1 MVICGNG
8 NRGRR
13 PTASKSSRVFLIGTQ
28 LALTCLL
35 SGGPARAQVGGVY
48 VDPQGVL
55 REASTLGDGA
65 RLEALRSEA
74 ADASPS
80 RDVSAPSPLR
90 RVSLRRLQDAVKSLH
105 DQRQPLPS
113 DICFLAGINRLQ
125 YLFFHPDEDDVV
137 LAGPAEG
144 WEQAPGGEVVG
155 AKSRR
160 PVLHLDDLLH
170 ALRYAFDDRPASP
183 FLGCSIEPTAEGVK
197 RHAAYMNGLQM
208 DRGRLPEIFAGMENA
223 MGPQAV
229 KLYGV
234 PESSR
239 FALKLVAADYR
250 LKRLALA
257 HDPSPVPEVVNYL
270 DLQAK
275 RGVHAG
281 PQRQHRWWFVAQ
293 YDAVHHTPDRL
304 AWELEGTGVVVRT
317 APSMPGKPK
326 SGGPKGANVKGAK
339 NPAKEPQA
347 SPAAQQFATL
357 ATKHFARLAGRVPV
371 FAELENVVALSVAAE
386 LIRERCD
393 AAFAEKTDAAK
404 GEAPA
409 DLYRFDHFLEE
420 AECPTAR
427 VNVPRNIPSL
437 TNSRFVD
444 GRNWLISIS
453 GGVELNPR
461 EAARAEVRKET
472 TRGPLAETR
481 AVHRPD
487 HARWWWDDGK

>member
-1 MVICGNG
+1 MSFFSDDKPDQHSLAK
-8 NRGRR
+8 NRRR
-13 PTASKSSRVFLIGTQ
+13 VAMLGTR
-28 LALTCLL
+28 LAAIFCLL
-35 SGGPARAQVGGVY
+35 ATGQVAFAQVGGVY
-48 VDPQGVL
+48 IDPQGVL
-55 REASTLGDGA
+55 REASILGDSA

-80 RDVSAPSPLR
+80 RDVSTVSPLR
-90 RVSLRRLQDAVKSLH
+90 RISLRRLQRVVKSLH
-105 DQRQPLPS
+105 DLQQPLPA
-113 DICFLAGINRLQ
+113 DVCFLGGINHLQ
-125 YLFFHPDEDDVV
+125 YVFFHPDEDDVV

-144 WEQAPGGEVVG
+144 WEQAPGGEMVG
-155 AKSRR
+155 VKSRR
-160 PVLHLDDLLH
+160 PVLHLDDLLQ
-170 ALRYAFDDRPASP
+170 ALRYAFDDRPTSA

-208 DRGRLPEIFAGMENA
+208 DRSRLPEIFAGMENA

-234 PESSR
+234 PETSR

-257 HDPSPVPEVVNYL
+257 HDPSPVPEVVNSL

-293 YDAVHHTPDRL
+293 YDAVHHTPDLL

-317 APSMPGKPK
+317 APSLPGQ
-326 SGGPKGANVKGAK
+326 PKGGNEKGVDGKEAK
-339 NPAKEPQA
+339 KPAKEAPA

-357 ATKHFARLAGRVPV
+357 ATKHFARLSERVPV
-371 FAELENVVALSVAAE
+371 FAELQNVIALSVAAE
-386 LIRERCD
+386 LIRERADAPPARKSDADD
-393 AAFAEKTDAAK
+393 AA
-404 GEAPA
+404 A
-409 DLYRFDHFLEE
+409 DPFRFDHFLDDRQ
-420 AECPTAR
+420 CPTSR
-427 VNVPRNIPSL
+427 VSIPRSVPSL

-461 EAARAEVRKET
+461 EAAASVRKEAI
-472 TRGPLAETR
+472 RGKLAE
-481 AVHRPD
+481 AHRPRPAD
-487 HARWWWDDGK
+487 AARWWWDEK